1 MAEPPVKEIA
11 ADDGRKLE
19 ASFSPA
25 LLHRENYRQASRPGA
40 IPNWHFYFE
49 RRTSEPL
56 CSLLAMA
63 ANDNH
68 PTWVPYEPTKDCSLG
83 FCSFYCPQWCFVIF
97 PPPPP
102 VQFADE
108 GFGRTFSPLVIA
120 IIGILTSAFLLVSY
134 YAIVSKYC
142 GTFSSRR
149 RLRPGP
155 AAGTDDDDELD
166 TNLGGDGTWH
176 FSPTNG
182 LDEELINKITVRKY
196 KRDDGLIEVTDCAVC
211 LGEFRKGETLRLLPK
226 CSHAFHVPCIDTWL
240 RSHSNCPLCRANI
253 VPVAWAPPLQLP
265 APPPQQTE
273 NNIPIREGEH
283 EDEMVLVVPDGDEET
298 EELPKNPSQ
307 IHCSSGE
314 MEEGRTVVGTSDG
327 DLQPIRRSLSMDCS
341 CRDGVSIVEL
351 LQMTYAS
358 SSRRWGGEHRK
369 NSSSTMSPAAMKRSF
384 SSGRVC
390 LTRQA
395 KGSNPMLP
403 V

>member
-1 MAEPPVKEIA
+1 MA
-11 ADDGRKLE
+11 
-19 ASFSPA
+19 
-25 LLHRENYRQASRPGA
+25 
-40 IPNWHFYFE
+40 
-49 RRTSEPL
+49 T
-56 CSLLAMA
+56 
-63 ANDNH
+63 NDNH
-68 PTWVPYEPTKDCSLG
+68 PTWVAYEPTKDCSLG
-83 FCSFYCPQWCFVIF
+83 FCSFYCPQWCSVIF
-97 PPPPP
+97 SPPPP

-108 GFGRTFSPLVIA
+108 GSGRTFSPLVIA
-120 IIGILTSAFLLVSY
+120 VIGILTSAFLIVSY

-149 RLRPGP
+149 WWWPRPGH
-155 AAGTDDDDELD
+155 GTGTDDDELD
-166 TNLGGDGTWH
+166 SNLGQDGTWH

-182 LDEELINKITVRKY
+182 LDEALISKITVCKY

-211 LGEFRKGETLRLLPK
+211 LGEFRKDDTLRLLPK

-253 VPVAWAPPLQLP
+253 VPVTSAAPLQLP

-283 EDEMVLVVPDGDEET
+283 EDEVVLVIPDGDEET
-298 EELPKNPSQ
+298 ELPKNPSR

-314 MEEGRTVVGTSDG
+314 MEDGSTVVGTRDG

-341 CRDGVSIVEL
+341 YRDGVSIVEL

-369 NSSSTMSPAAMKRSF
+369 NSSSTSGPHGVMSPAPMKRSF
-384 SSGRVC
+384 SSGRVW

-395 KGSNPMLP
+395 KGSNSMLP